1 MRSNKILF
9 LYGAAVVSLSLAYFI
24 SPMSGETLLQRLTG
38 FEALAQANPVATA
51 LVFLAASAALA
62 YLAFPAMPL
71 VYMAAGYCLDSF
83 AGGATVL
90 LGSAF
95 GGLGAFILYRGHM
108 PRSPQT
114 LANPRSQ
121 VKIWLALLGLRLS
134 PIAPAP
140 LVNFFAAF
148 YHVSPVQLMTTTLL
162 GSAPLILFYSQLG
175 RQGHELLSG
184 APPHLQQFSGYMAV
198 LVLSTLLSA
207 MGPWK
212 SFLDEIKH
220 LKDKAV
226 ASLGFPLG
234 PAPRSRCVSLPVRA
248 PQTCRER

>member
-1 MRSNKILF
+1 MAGIYRNSFPAWGNYMRNQKILF
-9 LYGAAVVSLSLAYFI
+9 LYGAAVASLSLAYFI
-24 SPMSGETLLQRLTG
+24 SPISGGTLLQRLTG

-51 LVFLAASAALA
+51 LVFLAVSAALA

-71 VYMAAGYCLDSF
+71 IYMAAGYCMDSF
-83 AGGATVL
+83 AGGAIVL

-95 GGLGAFILYRGHM
+95 GALGAFILYREHM
-108 PRSPQT
+108 PRRPQT

-121 VKIWLALLGLRLS
+121 VKIWLTLLGLRLS
-134 PIAPAP
+134 PIVPAP

-184 APPHLQQFSGYMAV
+184 APPHFQQFSGYLVV
-198 LVLSTLLSA
+198 LAISTLLSA

-212 SFLDEIKH
+212 SFLNEIKH
-220 LKDKAV
+220 LKDEAA
-226 ASLGFPLG
+226 ASLGLSSG
-234 PAPRSRCVSLPVRA
+234 ASA
-248 PQTCRER
+248 